1 MDIYRSAGGVF
12 LDAAAFSLGD
22 ICTLAVGDSG
32 AAKSTLSAAA
42 IAAGERVLSNDSVML
57 VPGRADA
64 QAPSVHPN
72 RRDAYLMA
80 DAAARLLPDLQASLA
95 ARSGY
100 LGGKGAFAGSAFRRY
115 SVRTRP

>member
-42 IAAGERVLSNDSVML
+42 IAAGDKGVVQRL
-57 VPGRADA
+57 
-64 QAPSVHPN
+64 
-72 RRDAYLMA
+72 RDARA
-80 DAAARLLPDLQASLA
+80 GPRRCP
-95 ARSGY
+95 
-100 LGGKGAFAGSAFRRY
+100 GAECS
-115 SVRTRP
+115 SQST